1 MESTRVENLPPP
13 PGVISS
19 IKAGFDVIAA
29 HLTGILLP
37 LLLDLFLWLGPRLRI
52 DTLFNSIKADILSI
66 WRAGGIPAADIQ
78 RMTEWYDANIPAINL
93 FWLLRTIPIGISSLL
108 LPQKAS
114 QTPLGEPAILQVT
127 TLSLFGW
134 IFLLTLFGWIGGGL
148 YFRSVAW
155 LATAT
160 NSDQPVQAS
169 RAITQTILLSILWSL
184 ITWAVGIP
192 IFLFLAILL
201 QFSAFIA
208 NLVILFL
215 SLASM
220 WLIVP
225 LFFWPHGVF
234 LKKQNFFTSIFSSV
248 QMARFTLPT
257 SSMFILTI
265 FLLSV
270 GLNFLWRIPPEDSWM
285 TLVGIFGHAFVTT
298 ALLAG
303 SFIYYRD
310 MNNWLQDVLERLK
323 SNTPKQV

>member
-1 MESTRVENLPPP
+1 MESTRAENLPPP

-78 RMTEWYDANIPAINL
+78 RMTEWYDTNIPAINL

-127 TLSLFGW
+127 VLSLFGW

-169 RAITQTILLSILWSL
+169 RAITQTILLSILWSI
-184 ITWAVGIP
+184 ITWAIGIP

-201 QFSAFIA
+201 QFSVFIA